1 MIDVAWWNFAA
12 LEGLRADARVRVL
25 SRAAFSLLMRL
36 VLEARG
42 DGAVPFIN
50 HHDGPASVAAYDL
63 RECDTQDGGR
73 AARAAVQELVDVGL
87 VALDT
92 AARVIRLD
100 LHEGLLS
107 REEPRPAEPAAGVAP
122 SGGPRRKPSDTAER
136 ARARK
141 IRHQFAHRLGPFAAG
156 KVEIPAG
163 ATWESWSTSPEGVAF
178 LASRNAPGTPP
189 GNAPGT
195 RSGTGENAPERPRN
209 APPLTLSP
217 SENKANNRT
226 DTDSE
231 RARNAGEN
239 APGTPPGNAGGTPPE
254 RPRLSTA
261 EPLGLHP
268 DDLVAALR
276 AHGRGSILI
285 AGAGDSTVATSL
297 LHALTVLAAG
307 PEAVTRA
314 DLDTLAQW
322 YAAGSQAWRS
332 QPLGL
337 RELASKG
344 GALGE
349 HIEAAR
355 AWDRAGR
362 PSLAQTPSDPSR
374 TSGAPGRPGS
384 APARPTKLRPAPP
397 SPASAFLDDNNP
409 LTDPLLG
416 LL

>member
-87 VALDT
+87 VALDA

-107 REEPRPAEPAAGVAP
+107 REEPRPAKPAAGVAP
-122 SGGPRRKPSDTAER
+122 SGGPRRSPPSASPER
-136 ARARK
+136 ARTRK
-141 IRHQFAHRLGPFAAG
+141 LRFQFTHRTGPFRRL
-156 KVEIPAG
+156 VIPEG
-163 ATWESWSTSPEGVAF
+163 MTWESWSVTPEGAAMVAG
-178 LASRNAPGTPP
+178 NDPGTTRERPSERG
-189 GNAPGT
+189 GNEGGTTRNDPGT
-195 RSGTGENAPERPRN
+195 T
-209 APPLTLSP
+209 PPLTLSP
-217 SENKANNRT
+217 SEKKANNQNQ
-226 DTDSE
+226 TDSE
-231 RARNAGEN
+231 SARNGAGTTQ
-239 APGTPPGNAGGTPPE
+239 GTTPGNEGGTTPE
-254 RPRLSTA
+254 RPRLST
-261 EPLGLHP
+261 EERLGLHP

-276 AHGRGSILI
+276 AHGRGSVLV
-285 AGAGDSTVATSL
+285 AGAGDSTVATGL
-297 LHALTVLAAG
+297 LHALTELAAG

-314 DLDTLAQW
+314 DLDTLARW
-322 YAAGSQAWRS
+322 YAAGAQAWRS

-337 RELASKG
+337 RELAAKPG
-344 GALGE
+344 MLGE

-362 PSLAQTPSDPSR
+362 PDPRATPSAPSR
-374 TSGAPGRPGS
+374 TQGAPGRPGS
-384 APARPTKLRPAPP
+384 APARPTRLRPAPP

-409 LTDPLLG
+409 ATDPLLG

>member
-63 RECDTQDGGR
+63 RECDTTDGGA
-73 AARAAVQELVDVGL
+73 AARAAVRELVDVGL

-107 REEPRPAEPAAGVAP
+107 REEPRPATQVAAGVAER
-122 SGGPRRKPSDTAER
+122 GGPRRAPPSASPER
-136 ARARK
+136 ARTRK
-141 IRHQFAHRLGPFAAG
+141 LRFQFAHRSGPFRRLA
-156 KVEIPAG
+156 IPEG
-163 ATWESWSTSPEGVAF
+163 MTWESWSATPEGVAM
-178 LASRNAPGTPP
+178 LAGNEGGTTPERGWNDPGNEGGTTRNDPGTTP
-189 GNAPGT
+189 
-195 RSGTGENAPERPRN
+195 S
-209 APPLTLSP
+209 LTLSP
-217 SENKANNRT
+217 PEKKAANRNQT
-226 DTDSE
+226 ESE
-231 RARNAGEN
+231 RARNEGGN
-239 APGTPPGNAGGTPPE
+239 DPGTTRGNEAGTTPE
-254 RPRLSTA
+254 RPRLPTV
-261 EPLGLHP
+261 ERLGLHP

-276 AHGRGSILI
+276 AHGRGSVLI

-314 DLDTLAQW
+314 DLETLARW

-362 PSLAQTPSDPSR
+362 PDPRATPSAPSR
-374 TSGAPGRPGS
+374 TGGAPGRPGS
-384 APARPTKLRPAPP
+384 APARPKKLIPAHC
-397 SPASAFLDDNNP
+397 SPREAFADDNDP
-409 LTDPLLG
+409 TKDPLLG
-416 LL
+416 ML

>member
-107 REEPRPAEPAAGVAP
+107 REEHRPAEPAAGVAP
-122 SGGPRRKPSDTAER
+122 SGGPRRSPPSASPER
-136 ARARK
+136 ARTRK
-141 IRHQFAHRLGPFAAG
+141 LRFQFAHRSGPFRRLA
-156 KVEIPAG
+156 IPEG
-163 ATWESWSTSPEGVAF
+163 MTWESWSATPEGVAM
-178 LASRNAPGTPP
+178 LA
-189 GNAPGT
+189 GNDPGT
-195 RSGTGENAPERPRN
+195 RAERPSERGGNEGGTTRN
-209 APPLTLSP
+209 DPGTTPPLTLSP
-217 SENKANNRT
+217 SENKANNRNQ
-226 DTDSE
+226 TDSE
-231 RARNAGEN
+231 RARNEAGTT
-239 APGTPPGNAGGTPPE
+239 PGTTPRNEGGTTPE
-254 RPRLSTA
+254 RPRLPT
-261 EPLGLHP
+261 EERLGLHP

-276 AHGRGSILI
+276 AHGKASVLV

-314 DLDTLAQW
+314 DLDTLARW
-322 YAAGSQAWRS
+322 YAAGAQAWRS

-337 RELASKG
+337 RELAAKPG
-344 GALGE
+344 MLGE

-362 PSLAQTPSDPSR
+362 PDPRPTPSAPSR
-374 TSGAPGRPGS
+374 TPGAPGSPGS
-384 APARPTKLRPAPP
+384 APARPTRLRPAPP

>member
-107 REEPRPAEPAAGVAP
+107 REEQRPSDLAADVAP
-122 SGGPRRKPSDTAER
+122 RGGPRRKPSDTAER
-136 ARARK
+136 ARDRK
-141 IRHQFAHRLGPFAAG
+141 VRHQFAHRLGPFAAG
-156 KVEIPAG
+156 KVEIPDG
-163 ATWESWSTSPEGVAF
+163 ATWESWSSSPAGVAF

-189 GNAPGT
+189 GT
-195 RSGTGENAPERPRN
+195 RSGTPENAPERPRN

-217 SENKANNRT
+217 SEKKATNAK
-226 DTDSE
+226 DTESE
-231 RARNAGEN
+231 RARNAGGN
-239 APGTPPGNAGGTPPE
+239 APGTPPENAGGTPPE
-254 RPRLSTA
+254 RPRLPTV
-261 EPLGLHP
+261 ERLGLHP

-276 AHGRGSILI
+276 AHGRGSILV
-285 AGAGDSTVATSL
+285 AGAGDSTVATGL

-322 YAAGSQAWRS
+322 YAAGAQAWRS

-337 RELASKG
+337 RELASKP
-344 GALGE
+344 GALAE

-362 PSLAQTPSDPSR
+362 PNPAATPSAPSR
-374 TSGAPGRPGS
+374 PGGTPARPGS
-384 APARPTKLRPAPP
+384 APARPTKLRPAPC
-397 SPASAFLDDNNP
+397 SPRSAFADDNDP
-409 LTDPLLG
+409 TKDPLLG
-416 LL
+416 MLE

>member
-87 VALDT
+87 VALDAT
-92 AARVIRLD
+92 ARVIRLD

-107 REEPRPAEPAAGVAP
+107 RDEHRPQEPATGVAP

-136 ARARK
+136 ARDRKARY
-141 IRHQFAHRLGPFAAG
+141 QFAHRLGPFAAG
-156 KVEIPAG
+156 KVEIPEG
-163 ATWESWSTSPEGVAF
+163 ATWESWSASPAGAAF
-178 LASRNAPGTPP
+178 LALRNAPGTPP
-189 GNAPGT
+189 GT
-195 RSGTGENAPERPRN
+195 RSGTPENALERPRN

-226 DTDSE
+226 DSESE

-239 APGTPPGNAGGTPPE
+239 APGTPPGTPWNA
-254 RPRLSTA
+254 PRLST
-261 EPLGLHP
+261 EERLGLHP

-276 AHGRGSILI
+276 AHGKGSVLV
-285 AGAGDSTVATSL
+285 AGGGDSTVALSL
-297 LHALTVLAAG
+297 QHALTVLAAG
-307 PEAVTRA
+307 PDAVTRA
-314 DLDTLAQW
+314 DLDTVARW
-322 YAAGSQAWRS
+322 YAAGAQAWRS

-337 RELASKG
+337 RELAAKPG
-344 GALGE
+344 MLGE

-384 APARPTKLRPAPP
+384 APARPTRLRPAPC
-397 SPASAFLDDNNP
+397 SPASAFADDNNP